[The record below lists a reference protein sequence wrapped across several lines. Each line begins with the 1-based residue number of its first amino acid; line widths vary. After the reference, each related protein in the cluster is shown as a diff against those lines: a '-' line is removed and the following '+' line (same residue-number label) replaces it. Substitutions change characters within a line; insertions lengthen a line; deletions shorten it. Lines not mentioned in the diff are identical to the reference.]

1 MSELSVSKNDTKD
14 LFLPS
19 LLQIL
24 VTGAVFSGFYAIK
37 SVSNKLICQV
47 ADVAGEETDPTL
59 GRLIC
64 CITFLALSLLL
75 VTAANRRW
83 KAAPDKMLLT
93 FTMSILGGTLLWTSV
108 GECSWHFGFNI
119 LTDDGSDAF
128 ASFPRIE
135 SVQGLP
141 FFLLCVLIFIATVKK
156 AGFPLAAY
164 ILTFLG
170 NWYGHL
176 CMIAAYPIAVALG
189 SDMELPVFYKASA
202 LVNAGII
209 AAVGLSLIAGKTKKT
224 TKYLAAV
231 CIYVALG
238 NVFFGCVMGET

>member
-1 MSELSVSKNDTKD
+1 MSELSVSDKNAKD

-19 LLQIL
+19 ILQII
-24 VTGAVFSGFYAIK
+24 VTAVVFAGFYAIK

-64 CITFLALSLLL
+64 CISFFALSLVL
-75 VTAANRRW
+75 VAMANKRW
-83 KAAPDKMLLT
+83 KASPEKMLLT

-119 LTDDGSDAF
+119 LTDEGADAF

-141 FFLLCVLIFIATVKK
+141 FFLLCVLIFIAFVKK
-156 AGFPLAAY
+156 MGFPIAAY

-189 SDMELPVFYKASA
+189 SNMELPVFYKASA

-238 NVFFGCVMGET
+238 NVLFGCVMGET

>member
-1 MSELSVSKNDTKD
+1 MSEISVTSKRKTD

-19 LLQIL
+19 LIQLF
-24 VTGAVFSGFYAIK
+24 VTAGVFAAFYAVK
-37 SVSNKLICQV
+37 SISGKLICNV
-47 ADVAGEETDPTL
+47 ADVAGEKTDPSL

-64 CITFLALSLLL
+64 CLTFFAVSMIL
-75 VTAANRRW
+75 VTLSSRIW
-83 KAAPDKMLLT
+83 KTSSEKILST
-93 FTMSILGGTLLWTSV
+93 FTLSILGGTFLWTSV

-119 LTDDGSDAF
+119 LTDEGKDAF

-135 SVQGLP
+135 SIQGLP
-141 FFLLCVLIFIATVKK
+141 FFILCVLIFAACFRKM
-156 AGFPLAAY
+156 AFPLAAY

-202 LVNAGII
+202 LVNAGVI
-209 AAVGLSLIAGKTKKT
+209 AAVGLSLIAGKTKRT

-238 NVFFGCVMGET
+238 NVLFGCVMGET

>member
-1 MSELSVSKNDTKD
+1 MSELSVSENSTKD

-19 LLQIL
+19 LMQLL
-24 VTGAVFSGFYAIK
+24 VTAAVFAGFYAIK

-64 CITFLALSLLL
+64 CITFFVLSLVLVLL
-75 VTAANRRW
+75 ANRRW
-83 KAAPDKMLLT
+83 KATPDKMLLT

-119 LTDDGSDAF
+119 LTDEGADAF

-141 FFLLCVLIFIATVKK
+141 FFLLCVLIFIAFVKK
-156 AGFPLAAY
+156 MGFPIAAY

-189 SDMELPVFYKASA
+189 SNMELPVFYRASA
-202 LVNAGII
+202 LVNAGVI
-209 AAVGLSLIAGKTKKT
+209 AAVGLSLITGKTKKT

-238 NVFFGCVMGET
+238 NVLFGCVMGET

>member
-24 VTGAVFSGFYAIK
+24 ITGAVFSGFYAIK

-59 GRLIC
+59 DRLIC
-64 CITFLALSLLL
+64 CIIFFALSLLL
-75 VTAANRRW
+75 VTVANRRW
-83 KAAPDKMLLT
+83 KAAPDKMILT

-119 LTDDGSDAF
+119 LTDDGADAF

-170 NWYGHL
+170 NWNGHL

-238 NVFFGCVMGET
+238 NVLFGCVMGET